1 MKIIAVPLFLSLIY
15 MTNGLGALGGVNEVS
30 DLVERK
36 SFANKAL
43 DQLEKASNNINA
55 RKIVEVIRG
64 PTKIV
69 SLCNFV
75 LITIKCIYL
84 P

>member
-1 MKIIAVPLFLSLIY
+1 
-15 MTNGLGALGGVNEVS
+15 MTNGLGGLGGVNEVS

-43 DQLEKASNNINA
+43 DQLEMASNNINA

-64 PTKIV
+64 LTKMLSCV
-69 SLCNFV
+69 MLF
-75 LITIKCIYL
+75 
-84 P
+84 